1 VVVCLYYEGM
11 GDTISRN
18 DLQHAVQSAL
28 HDIRNDVS
36 RMSRMA
42 DNITRM
48 AQDVQD
54 VSRRLTTL
62 EQEVRQIQNTVA
74 NTLGRPTTSR
84 YPDPYVVGIA
94 NEING
99 LKLRFSSVEKFASQM
114 SDFVRRRYDEEEEN
128 RQYRTA

>member
-1 VVVCLYYEGM
+1 M
-11 GDTISRN
+11 GDTISRS
-18 DLQHAVQSAL
+18 DLQHAVQNAM

-36 RMSRMA
+36 RMSRMVESV
-42 DNITRM
+42 NRI

-54 VSRRLTTL
+54 VSRRLSAL
-62 EQEVRQIQNTVA
+62 ELEVRQIQNTVA
-74 NTLGRPTTSR
+74 NTLGRPTTQR

-99 LKLRFSSVEKFASQM
+99 LKLRFSSVEKFAIQM
-114 SDFVRRRYDEEEEN
+114 SDFVRKRYDQEEEN

>member
-1 VVVCLYYEGM
+1 MSM
-11 GDTISRN
+11 GDVISRA
-18 DLQHAVQSAL
+18 DIQHAVQDAL
-28 HDIRNDVS
+28 REVRNDVTRVS
-36 RMSRMA
+36 RMVESVGRMS
-42 DNITRM
+42 
-48 AQDVQD
+48 QDIQEI
-54 VSRRLTTL
+54 SRRLTSL

-99 LKLRFSSVEKFASQM
+99 LKIRFSSVEKFAVQM
-114 SDFVRRRYDEEEEN
+114 SDFVRRRTDQDEEN